1 MAFVET
7 SLVVLAVI
15 ATVVR
20 VAMIRP
26 RSRSPKNKQ

>member
-1 MAFVET
+1 MALLENL
-7 SLVVLAVI
+7 LVVLAVV

-26 RSRSPKNKQ
+26 RSRAPKNKQ